1 MKRMMRNAALA
12 AGVAVMGLLG
22 QAASAQPWPSK
33 PIKVIVPFTG
43 GNPFELEARA
53 FFAFAEPRL
62 KQPGIVESRPG
73 GGSSIGID
81 AVARSAPDGYTLLWT
96 GASLAQLK
104 FLQKNLPFDPQKDL
118 VPVSLIGE
126 VATLVVTN
134 KSVPAKTWAEFVAH
148 AKANPG
154 KLNYGSA
161 GRSSVM
167 LATEALK
174 AETGINLVEVP
185 YGGSAAYTQALLQNQ
200 VQLAMSAASSV
211 KQHIDNGDLKALMV
225 IGTRKVALMPDL
237 PTSAELG
244 IKSLRSFGWSGV
256 LAPAGTPKAVVD
268 RLAAEFAAYAKT
280 DEAQQRAKRTIF
292 TLVGSTPEEF
302 RQTIEADAKAWEAVA
317 KSLNL
322 KPE

>member
-1 MKRMMRNAALA
+1 MKKMKGAALA
-12 AGVAVMGLLG
+12 AAVAVFGLLTH
-22 QAASAQPWPSK
+22 AATAQEFPNK

-43 GNPFELEARA
+43 GNPFELEARS

-73 GGSSIGID
+73 GGSAIGID
-81 AVARSAPDGYTLLWT
+81 AVVRSPADGYTLLWT
-96 GASLAQLK
+96 GASLSQIK
-104 FLQKNLPFDPQKDL
+104 FLQKNLPFDPVKDL
-118 VPVSLIGE
+118 VPVSLVGE
-126 VATLVVTN
+126 VATLVVIN
-134 KSVPAKTWAEFVAH
+134 KAVPAKTWAEFVAY

-174 AETGINLVEVP
+174 AESGINLLEVP

-211 KQHIDNGDLKALMV
+211 KQHIDSGDLRALMV
-225 IGTRKVALMPDL
+225 IGNRKVPQMPDL

-244 IKSLRSFGWSGV
+244 IKSLRSFAWSGV

-268 RLAAEFAAYAKT
+268 KLAAEFAAYAKT
-280 DEAQQRAKRTIF
+280 EEAQKRATATIF

-302 RQTIEADAKAWEAVA
+302 RQVIETDSKAWEAVA
-317 KSLNL
+317 KAINL
-322 KPE
+322 QPE